1 MTSITSGNSL
11 AVSTQLALNATANQ
25 PTAQLRQ
32 DLEAILAKRGPEDV
46 TVVFGPNGQQWT
58 VKA

>member
-11 AVSTQLALNATANQ
+11 AVSNQLASNATAIQ
-25 PTAQLRQ
+25 PTAPLPA